1 MFIQIQ
7 QRTVINKNPTHVIEI
22 YIIYDIYNDSIS
34 NIYAYIYTNNIM
46 GSSKTNINII
56 TPTYDFILSTITSL
70 SIFNHLIK
78 PQQC

>member
-22 YIIYDIYNDSIS
+22 YIIYDISNDSIS
-34 NIYAYIYTNNIM
+34 NIYAYIYTNNSM
-46 GSSKTNINII
+46 GSIKNDINFIN
-56 TPTYDFILSTITSL
+56 PTYDFILSTITSL

>member
-7 QRTVINKNPTHVIEI
+7 QRTVINKNPTHAIEI
-22 YIIYDIYNDSIS
+22 YIIYDISNDSIS
-34 NIYAYIYTNNIM
+34 NIYAYIYTNNSM
-46 GSSKTNINII
+46 GSIKNDINFIN
-56 TPTYDFILSTITSL
+56 PTYEFILLDITSL

>member
-22 YIIYDIYNDSIS
+22 YIIYDISNDSIS
-34 NIYAYIYTNNIM
+34 NIYAYIYTNNSM
-46 GSSKTNINII
+46 GSIKTNINLIN
-56 TPTYDFILSTITSL
+56 PTYEFILLDITSL